1 MTNSTSLEWRES
13 KITLANNDSRT
24 IEGLAVPYER
34 ETKLAPGYYETIAA
48 DAYQPDGGVGQVK
61 LLWRHGEV
69 IGVGIATSGHDGVT
83 IRARLSQT
91 SAGDDAYQ
99 LVKDCA
105 VDSLSIGFIPLEYEE
120 TWDYDD
126 NLHVRQKLID
136 IKEVS
141 LVPWPAYDE
150 AKVTKVREHNQNQRE
165 ETSKMDNDMLE
176 AEVMRLRTSV
186 NELRTTMAAPHAAAP
201 SVERRCAAE
210 IVKALAAGDSQTL
223 EDVNAIQARAWSGT
237 TSAADPV
244 ATGPHWV
251 ADLTRIYDQPD
262 ALKPLFAVGDL
273 PSEGMRVDHT
283 YLKTNSVTVNKQQT
297 EGDDLVLGK
306 VELQSASTPVGT
318 YGGYTSL
325 SRQTIERASV
335 NILQRHLEAM
345 AVAAGAAS
353 RKALAAAW
361 NKGLKDQETSA
372 LVSTKAATAL
382 TWADLSALVVD
393 AAAYFA
399 AQNLPLDGLVVN
411 KATFKALAALTAG
424 DRPLLAVGSDGSNTA
439 GGMNLVGISGDLAGL
454 KIVCD
459 LNAEATNVA
468 TVQKCVG
475 GFYTRD
481 AIRIYESGLVQLQA
495 TQVIN
500 LADNYSI
507 YRYAAY
513 ANEIQSG
520 VLPLK
525 LG

>member
-1 MTNSTSLEWRES
+1 MKNDAIEWREY
-13 KITLANNDSRT
+13 KISLAENEART

-34 ETKLAPGYYETIAA
+34 ETKLEPGYYETIAR
-48 DAYQPDGGVGQVK
+48 DAYQPAGGVGQIK
-61 LLWRHGEV
+61 LLWRHDEV
-69 IGVGIATSGHDGVT
+69 IGAGTATSGPDGVP
-83 IRARLSQT
+83 IQARISQT

-99 LVKDCA
+99 LLKDGV

-120 TWDYDD
+120 TWDDD
-126 NLHVRQKLID
+126 GSLHVRQKLID

-141 LVPWPAYDE
+141 LVPWPAYDD
-150 AKVTKVREHNQNQRE
+150 AKVTKVREHNQQRE
-165 ETSKMDNDMLE
+165 ETSKMDNDTLE
-176 AEVMRLRTSV
+176 TEVMRLRTSV
-186 NELRTTMAAPHAAAP
+186 NELRTTMAAPQAAP
-201 SVERRCAAE
+201 AVERRCAAE
-210 IVKALAAGDSQTL
+210 IVKSLVAGDAKTL
-223 EDVNAIQARAWSGT
+223 EDVNQIQARAWSGT
-237 TSAADPV
+237 TSASDPV

-251 ADLTRIYDQPD
+251 NDLTRIYDQPD

-273 PSEGMRVDHT
+273 PAEGMRVDHT

-361 NKGLKDQETSA
+361 AKGLKDQETSA
-372 LVSTKAATAL
+372 LVSTKAVTAL

-399 AQNLPLDGLVVN
+399 KQNLPLDGLVVN
-411 KATFKALAALTAG
+411 QPTFKALAALTAG
-424 DRPLLAVGSDGSNTA
+424 DRPLLAVGNDGSNTA

-459 LNAEATNVA
+459 LNAETTNVG

-481 AIRIYESGLVQLQA
+481 AIRIYESQLVQLQA

-500 LADNYSI
+500 LTDNYSI

-513 ANEIQSG
+513 ANEIQGG

>member
-1 MTNSTSLEWRES
+1 MKNNGNGLEWRES

-69 IGVGIATSGHDGVT
+69 IGVGTATSGPDGVT
-83 IRARLSQT
+83 IHARLSQT

-120 TWDYDD
+120 TWDDDD

-150 AKVTKVREHNQNQRE
+150 AKVTKVRESNQE
-165 ETSKMDNDMLE
+165 KATKMDNSTLE
-176 AEVMRLRTSV
+176 NEVMRLRNSV
-186 NELRTTMAAPHAAAP
+186 NELRTTVAAPQAAP
-201 SVERRCAAE
+201 AVERRCAAE
-210 IVKALAAGDSQTL
+210 IVKALVAGDSQTL
-223 EDVNAIQARAWSGT
+223 EDVNSIQARAWSGT
-237 TSAADPV
+237 TSAADPI

-251 ADLTRIYDQPD
+251 NDLTRIYDQPD

-273 PSEGMRVDHT
+273 PAEGMRVDHT
-283 YLKTNSVTVNKQQT
+283 YLKTNSVTVNKQAA
-297 EGDDLVLGK
+297 EGDDLTLGK

-361 NKGLKDQETSA
+361 NKGLKDQETAA
-372 LVSTKAATAL
+372 LASPRTADTL
-382 TWADLSALVVD
+382 TWGSLAALIVD

-411 KATFKALAALTAG
+411 KPTFKALAALTAG

-439 GGMNLVGISGDLAGL
+439 GNMNLVGISGDLAGL

-468 TVQKCVG
+468 NIQKCIG
-475 GFYTRD
+475 GFYSRD

-500 LADNYSI
+500 LTDNYSI

-513 ANEIQSG
+513 ANEIQG
-520 VLPLK
+520 GILPLK

>member
-1 MTNSTSLEWRES
+1 MTNSTSLEWREY
-13 KITLANNDSRT
+13 KIALAENDTRTL
-24 IEGLAVPYER
+24 EGLAVPYER
-34 ETKLAPGYYETIAA
+34 ETKLAPGYYETIAR
-48 DAYQPDGGVGQVK
+48 DAYQPDGGVGSIK

-69 IGVGIATSGHDGVT
+69 IGAGTATSGHDGVP
-83 IRARLSQT
+83 IQARISQT

-99 LVKDCA
+99 LLLDGV

-120 TWDYDD
+120 TWDDD
-126 NLHVRQKLID
+126 QNLHVRQKRID

-141 LVPWPAYDE
+141 LVPWPAYDD
-150 AKVTKVREHNQNQRE
+150 AKVTKVREQTQKKEGN
-165 ETSKMDNDMLE
+165 KVDNDTLE
-176 AEVMRLRTSV
+176 NELARLRNSV
-186 NELRTTMAAPHAAAP
+186 NELRTMVAAPHAAP
-201 SVERRCAAE
+201 TVDRRCAAE
-210 IVKALAAGDSQTL
+210 IVKALVAGDGKTL
-223 EDVNAIQARAWSGT
+223 EDVNSIQARAWSGT
-237 TSAADPV
+237 TSAADPI

-283 YLKTNSVTVNKQQT
+283 YLKLNSITVNKQVN

-335 NILQRHLEAM
+335 NVLQRHLEAM
-345 AVAAGAAS
+345 AVGAGAVS

-361 NKGLKDQETSA
+361 NKGLKDQEAAS
-372 LVSTKAATAL
+372 LVSTKAASAL

-399 AQNLPLDGLVVN
+399 KQNLPLDGLVVN
-411 KATFKALAALTAG
+411 MPTFKALAALTAG

-459 LNAEATNVA
+459 LNAEVTNVA
-468 TVQKCVG
+468 NIQKCIG
-475 GFYTRD
+475 GFYSRD
-481 AIRIYESGLVQLQA
+481 AIRIYESGLVQLQETRA
-495 TQVIN
+495 IN
-500 LADNYSI
+500 LTDNYSV

-513 ANEIQSG
+513 ANEIQGG

>member
-1 MTNSTSLEWRES
+1 MKNDAIEWREY
-13 KITLANNDSRT
+13 KISLAENEART

-34 ETKLAPGYYETIAA
+34 ETKLGTGYYETIAA
-48 DAYQPDGGVGQVK
+48 DAYQPTGGVGQIK
-61 LLWRHGEV
+61 LLWRHDEV
-69 IGVGIATSGHDGVT
+69 IGAGTATSGPDGVP
-83 IRARLSQT
+83 IQARISQT

-99 LVKDCA
+99 LLKDGV

-120 TWDYDD
+120 TWDNDN
-126 NLHVRQKLID
+126 NLHVRQKRID

-141 LVPWPAYDE
+141 LVPWPAYDD
-150 AKVTKVREHNQNQRE
+150 AKVTKVREQTQKKEGN
-165 ETSKMDNDMLE
+165 KVDNDTLE
-176 AEVMRLRTSV
+176 NELARLRNSV
-186 NELRTTMAAPHAAAP
+186 NELRTTVAAPQAAP
-201 SVERRCAAE
+201 AVERRCAAE
-210 IVKALAAGDSQTL
+210 IVKALVSGDSQTL

-244 ATGPHWV
+244 ASSPHWV
-251 ADLTRIYDQPD
+251 NDLTRIFEQPD

-283 YLKTNSVTVNKQQT
+283 YLKTNSVTVNKQSA
-297 EGDDLVLGK
+297 EGDDLTLGK

-361 NKGLKDQETSA
+361 NKGLKDQENAS

-439 GGMNLVGISGDLAGL
+439 GAVNLVGISGDLAGL

-459 LNAEATNVA
+459 LNAESVNVGN
-468 TVQKCVG
+468 VQKCVG

-481 AIRIYESGLVQLQA
+481 AIRVYESQLVQLQA

-500 LADNYSI
+500 LTDNYSV

-513 ANEIQSG
+513 ANEIQGG

>member
-1 MTNSTSLEWRES
+1 MKNTPIEWREY
-13 KITLANNDSRT
+13 KIALAENDTRTL
-24 IEGLAVPYER
+24 EGLAVPYER
-34 ETKLAPGYYETIAA
+34 ETKLGTGYYETIAA
-48 DAYQPDGGVGQVK
+48 DAYQPDGGVGSIK

-69 IGVGIATSGHDGVT
+69 IGAGTATSSTEGVP
-83 IRARLSQT
+83 IQARISQT

-99 LVKDCA
+99 LLLDGV

-120 TWDYDD
+120 TWDDD
-126 NLHVRQKLID
+126 QNLHVRQKRID

-141 LVPWPAYDE
+141 LVPWPAYDD
-150 AKVTKVREHNQNQRE
+150 AKVTKVREQTQKKEGN
-165 ETSKMDNDMLE
+165 KVDNDTLE
-176 AEVMRLRTSV
+176 NELARLRNSV
-186 NELRTTMAAPHAAAP
+186 NELRTTVAAPQAAP
-201 SVERRCAAE
+201 AVERRCAAE
-210 IVKALAAGDSQTL
+210 IVKALVAGDSQTL
-223 EDVNAIQARAWSGT
+223 EDVNSIQARAWSGT
-237 TSAADPV
+237 TSASDPV

-251 ADLTRIYDQPD
+251 NDLTRIYDQPD

-273 PSEGMRVDHT
+273 PAEGMRVDHT
-283 YLKTNSVTVNKQQT
+283 YLKTNSVTVNKQNN

-335 NILQRHLEAM
+335 NVLQRHLEAM

-372 LVSTKAATAL
+372 LASPRAADAL
-382 TWADLSALVVD
+382 TWGSLVPLIVD

-399 AQNLPLDGLVVN
+399 SQNLPLDGLVVN
-411 KATFKALAALTAG
+411 KPTFKALAALTAG

-439 GGMNLVGISGDLAGL
+439 GAVNLVGISGDLAGL
-454 KIVCD
+454 KIICD

-468 TVQKCVG
+468 NIQKCVG
-475 GFYTRD
+475 GFFSRD

-500 LADNYSI
+500 LTDNYSV

-520 VLPLK
+520 ILPLK

>member
-1 MTNSTSLEWRES
+1 MKNDAIEWREY
-13 KITLANNDSRT
+13 KIALAESEART

-34 ETKLAPGYYETIAA
+34 ETKLAPGYYETIAR
-48 DAYQPDGGVGQVK
+48 DAYQPDGGVGSIK

-69 IGVGIATSGHDGVT
+69 IGAGTATSGHDGVP
-83 IRARLSQT
+83 IQARISQT

-99 LVKDCA
+99 LLKDG
-105 VDSLSIGFIPLEYEE
+105 VIDSLSIGFIPLEYEE
-120 TWDYDD
+120 TWDDD
-126 NLHVRQKLID
+126 QNLHVRQKRID

-141 LVPWPAYDE
+141 LVPWPAYDD
-150 AKVTKVREHNQNQRE
+150 AKVTKVREHNQERE
-165 ETSKMDNDMLE
+165 EANKMDTSALE
-176 AEVMRLRTSV
+176 TEVMRLRNSLD
-186 NELRTTMAAPHAAAP
+186 ELRTTVAAPHAAP
-201 SVERRCAAE
+201 HVERRCAAE
-210 IVKALAAGDSQTL
+210 IVKALVAGDDKTL
-223 EDVNAIQARAWSGT
+223 EDVNGIQARAWSGT
-237 TSAADPV
+237 TSAADPI

-273 PSEGMRVDHT
+273 PAEGMRVDHT
-283 YLKTNSVTVNKQQT
+283 YLKTNSVTVNKQAA
-297 EGDDLVLGK
+297 EGDDLTLGK

-361 NKGLKDQETSA
+361 AKGLKDQEAAA

-411 KATFKALAALTAG
+411 KATFKAMAALTAG
-424 DRPLLAVGSDGSNTA
+424 DRPLLAVGGDGSNTA

-454 KIVCD
+454 KITCD
-459 LNAEATNVA
+459 LNAEATNVG

-481 AIRIYESGLVQLQA
+481 AIRVYESQLVQLQA

-500 LADNYSI
+500 LTDNYSI
-507 YRYAAY
+507 YRYGAY
-513 ANEIQSG
+513 ANEIQG
-520 VLPLK
+520 GILPLK

>member
-1 MTNSTSLEWRES
+1 MNNIEWREY
-13 KITLANNDSRT
+13 KIALTSDDSRT
-24 IEGLAVPYER
+24 LEGLAVPYER
-34 ETKLAPGYYETIAA
+34 ETKLGPGYYETIAL
-48 DAYQPDGGVGQVK
+48 DAYQPDGGVGQIK
-61 LLWRHGEV
+61 LLWRHDEV
-69 IGVGIATSGHDGVT
+69 IGAGTAVSSPDGVP
-83 IRARLSQT
+83 IQARISQT

-99 LVKDCA
+99 LLKDGV
-105 VDSLSIGFIPLEYEE
+105 VDSLSIGFISLEYEE
-120 TWDYDD
+120 TWDDD
-126 NLHVRQKLID
+126 QNLHVRQKKID

-141 LVPWPAYDE
+141 LVPWPAYDD
-150 AKVTKVREHNQNQRE
+150 AKVTKVREYNQRE
-165 ETSKMDNDMLE
+165 EVSAMDNDTLE
-176 AEVMRLRTSV
+176 NELARLRNSV
-186 NELRTTMAAPHAAAP
+186 SELRTTMAAPQAAP
-201 SVERRCAAE
+201 HVERRCAAE
-210 IVKALAAGDSQTL
+210 IVKALVSGDSQTL
-223 EDVNAIQARAWSGT
+223 EDVNQIQARAWSGT
-237 TSAADPV
+237 TSAADPI

-273 PSEGMRVDHT
+273 PAEGMRVDHT
-283 YLKTNSVTVNKQQT
+283 YLKTNSVTVNKQT
-297 EGDDLVLGK
+297 SEGDDLTLGK

-361 NKGLKDQETSA
+361 NKGLKDQENAS

-424 DRPLLAVGSDGSNTA
+424 DRPLLAVGNDGSNTA
-439 GGMNLVGISGDLAGL
+439 GAVNLVGISGDLAGL

-459 LNAEATNVA
+459 LNAESVNVGN
-468 TVQKCVG
+468 VQKCVG

-481 AIRIYESGLVQLQA
+481 AIRVYESQLVQLQA

-500 LADNYSI
+500 LTDNYSV

-513 ANEIQSG
+513 ANEIQGG

>member
-1 MTNSTSLEWRES
+1 MKNTTSLEWRES
-13 KITLANNDSRT
+13 KIALASDDSRT

-34 ETKLAPGYYETIAA
+34 ETKLGSGYYEIIAA
-48 DAYQPDGGVGQVK
+48 DAYRPDGGVGHVK

-69 IGVGIATSGHDGVT
+69 IGVGTATSGPDGVT
-83 IRARLSQT
+83 IHARLSRT

-99 LVKDCA
+99 LAKDCA

-120 TWDYDD
+120 TWDDDD

-150 AKVTKVREHNQNQRE
+150 AKVTKVREKTQRE
-165 ETSKMDNDMLE
+165 ETSKMDTSTLE
-176 AEVMRLRTSV
+176 TEVMRLRNSLD
-186 NELRTTMAAPHAAAP
+186 ELRTTVAAPHAAP
-201 SVERRCAAE
+201 HVERRCAAE
-210 IVKALAAGDSQTL
+210 IVKALVAGDSQTL

-237 TSAADPV
+237 TSAADPI

-273 PSEGMRVDHT
+273 PAEGMRVDHT
-283 YLKTNSVTVNKQQT
+283 YLKTNSVTVNKQSS
-297 EGDDLVLGK
+297 EGDDLTLGK

-335 NILQRHLEAM
+335 SILQRHLEAM

-439 GGMNLVGISGDLAGL
+439 GNVSLVGISGNLAGL

-459 LNAEATNVA
+459 LNAESVNVGN
-468 TVQKCVG
+468 VQKCVG

-481 AIRIYESGLVQLQA
+481 AIRVYESQLVQLQA

-500 LADNYSI
+500 LTDNYSV

-513 ANEIQSG
+513 ANEIQG
-520 VLPLK
+520 GILPLK

>member
-1 MTNSTSLEWRES
+1 MKNIPSLEWRES
-13 KITLANNDSRT
+13 KIALASDDSRT
-24 IEGLAVPYER
+24 IDGLAVPYER
-34 ETKLAPGYYETIAA
+34 ETKLGTGYYETIAA
-48 DAYQPDGGVGQVK
+48 DAYQPDGGVGQIK

-69 IGVGIATSGHDGVT
+69 IGVGTATSGPDGVT
-83 IRARLSQT
+83 IHARLSQT

-120 TWDYDD
+120 TWDDDD

-150 AKVTKVREHNQNQRE
+150 AKVTKVREQTQKKEGN
-165 ETSKMDNDMLE
+165 KVDNDTLE
-176 AEVMRLRTSV
+176 NELARLRNSV
-186 NELRTTMAAPHAAAP
+186 NELRTTVAAPHAAPA
-201 SVERRCAAE
+201 VERRCAAE
-210 IVKALAAGDSQTL
+210 IVKALVAGDSQTL
-223 EDVNAIQARAWSGT
+223 EDVNGIQARAWSGT
-237 TSAADPV
+237 TSTADPI

-273 PSEGMRVDHT
+273 PAEGMRVDHT
-283 YLKTNSVTVNKQQT
+283 YLKTNSVTVNKQSA
-297 EGDDLVLGK
+297 EGDDLTLGK

-335 NILQRHLEAM
+335 NVLQRHLEAM

-361 NKGLKDQETSA
+361 AKGLKDQEASA
-372 LVSTKAATAL
+372 LASPRAADAL
-382 TWADLSALVVD
+382 TWGSLVPLIVD

-399 AQNLPLDGLVVN
+399 TQNLPLDGLVVN
-411 KATFKALAALTAG
+411 KPTFKALAALTAG

-439 GGMNLVGISGDLAGL
+439 GNMNLVGISGDLAGL

-468 TVQKCVG
+468 NIQKCVG
-475 GFYTRD
+475 GFYSRD

-500 LADNYSI
+500 LTDNYSV

-513 ANEIQSG
+513 ANEIQGG

>member
-1 MTNSTSLEWRES
+1 MKNMEWREY
-13 KITLANNDSRT
+13 KIALASDDSRT
-24 IEGLAVPYER
+24 LEGLAVPYER
-34 ETKLAPGYYETIAA
+34 ETKLDTGYYETIAA
-48 DAYQPDGGVGQVK
+48 DAYKPDGGVGQIK
-61 LLWRHGEV
+61 LLWRHDEV
-69 IGVGIATSGHDGVT
+69 IGAGTATSSPDGVH
-83 IRARLSQT
+83 IQARISQT

-99 LVKDCA
+99 LLKDGV

-120 TWDYDD
+120 TWDDG

-136 IKEVS
+136 LKEVS
-141 LVPWPAYDE
+141 LVPWPAYDD
-150 AKVTKVREHNQNQRE
+150 AKVTKVREHNQRE
-165 ETSKMDNDMLE
+165 EVSAMDNDTIENEL
-176 AEVMRLRTSV
+176 ARLRNSL
-186 NELRTTMAAPHAAAP
+186 NELRTTMAAPHAAA
-201 SVERRCAAE
+201 SVDRRSAAE
-210 IVKALAAGDSQTL
+210 ILKALVAGDDKTL
-223 EDVNAIQARAWSGT
+223 LDVNGIQARAWSGT

-251 ADLTRIYDQPD
+251 NDLTRIYDQPD

-273 PSEGMRVDHT
+273 PAEGMRVDHT
-283 YLKTNSVTVNKQQT
+283 YLNTNSVTVNKQT
-297 EGDDLVLGK
+297 SEGDDLTLGK
-306 VELQSASTPVGT
+306 VELQSASTPVCT

-361 NKGLKDQETSA
+361 AKGLKDQEAAS
-372 LVSTKAATAL
+372 LVSTKAVTAL

-424 DRPLLAVGSDGSNTA
+424 DRPLLAVGNDGSNTA
-439 GGMNLVGISGDLAGL
+439 GAVNLVGISGDLAGL

-468 TVQKCVG
+468 NIQKCVG

-481 AIRIYESGLVQLQA
+481 AIRVYESQLVQLQA

-500 LADNYSI
+500 LTDNYSI

-513 ANEIQSG
+513 ANEIQGG

>member
-13 KITLANNDSRT
+13 KISLASDDSRT

-34 ETKLAPGYYETIAA
+34 ETKLGSGYYETIKR
-48 DAYQPDGGVGQVK
+48 DAYQPDGGVGHVK

-69 IGVGIATSGHDGVT
+69 IGVGNATSGPDGVT
-83 IRARLSQT
+83 IHARLSQT

-120 TWDYDD
+120 TWDDDD

-141 LVPWPAYDE
+141 LVPWPAYDD
-150 AKVTKVREHNQNQRE
+150 AKVTKVRERNQRE
-165 ETSKMDNDMLE
+165 ETSKMDNDTLQNE
-176 AEVMRLRTSV
+176 LLRLRISV
-186 NELRTTMAAPHAAAP
+186 NELRTTVAAPQAAP
-201 SVERRCAAE
+201 SVDRRSAAE
-210 IVKALAAGDSQTL
+210 IVKALVAGDSQTL
-223 EDVNAIQARAWSGT
+223 EDVNIIQARAWSGT

-283 YLKTNSVTVNKQQT
+283 YLKTNSVTVNKQAS
-297 EGDDLVLGK
+297 EGDDLTLGK

-361 NKGLKDQETSA
+361 AKGLKDQEA
-372 LVSTKAATAL
+372 AGLVSTKAATAL

-399 AQNLPLDGLVVN
+399 KQNLPLDGLVVN
-411 KATFKALAALTAG
+411 QPTFKALAALTAG
-424 DRPLLAVGSDGSNTA
+424 DRPLLAVGNDGSNTA
-439 GGMNLVGISGDLAGL
+439 GNVSLVGISGNLAGL

-468 TVQKCVG
+468 NIQKCVG
-475 GFYTRD
+475 GFYSRD

-500 LADNYSI
+500 LTDNYSV

-513 ANEIQSG
+513 ANEIQGG

>member
-1 MTNSTSLEWRES
+1 MKNDAIEWREY
-13 KITLANNDSRT
+13 KISLAENEART

-34 ETKLAPGYYETIAA
+34 ETKLAPSYYETIAR
-48 DAYQPDGGVGQVK
+48 DAYQPDGGVGQIK

-69 IGVGIATSGHDGVT
+69 IGAGTATSGHDGVP
-83 IRARLSQT
+83 IQARISQT

-99 LVKDCA
+99 LLKDGV

-120 TWDYDD
+120 TWDDD
-126 NLHVRQKLID
+126 QNLHVRQKKID

-150 AKVTKVREHNQNQRE
+150 AKVTKVREKTQRE
-165 ETSKMDNDMLE
+165 ETSKMDNDTLE
-176 AEVMRLRTSV
+176 NELARLRNSV
-186 NELRTTMAAPHAAAP
+186 NELRTTVAAPQAAP
-201 SVERRCAAE
+201 AVERRCAAE
-210 IVKALAAGDSQTL
+210 IVKALVAGDSQTL
-223 EDVNAIQARAWSGT
+223 EDVNNIQARAWSGT
-237 TSAADPV
+237 TSAADPI

-251 ADLTRIYDQPD
+251 NDLTRIYDQPD

-273 PSEGMRVDHT
+273 PAEGMRVDHT
-283 YLKTNSVTVNKQQT
+283 YLKTNSVTVNKQSS
-297 EGDDLVLGK
+297 EGDDLTLGK

-361 NKGLKDQETSA
+361 AKGLKDQENAS
-372 LVSTKAATAL
+372 LVSAKAATAL

-399 AQNLPLDGLVVN
+399 KQNLPLDGLVVN
-411 KATFKALAALTAG
+411 QPTFKALAALTAG
-424 DRPLLAVGSDGSNTA
+424 DRPLLAVGNDGSNTA

-500 LADNYSI
+500 LTDNYSI

-513 ANEIQSG
+513 ANEIQGG

>member
-1 MTNSTSLEWRES
+1 MKNDAIEWREY
-13 KITLANNDSRT
+13 KISLAENEART

-34 ETKLAPGYYETIAA
+34 ETKLGTGYYETIAA
-48 DAYQPDGGVGQVK
+48 DAYQPTGGVGQIK
-61 LLWRHGEV
+61 LLWRHDEV
-69 IGVGIATSGHDGVT
+69 IGAGTATSGPDGVP
-83 IRARLSQT
+83 IQARISQT

-99 LVKDCA
+99 LLKDGV

-120 TWDYDD
+120 TWDNDN
-126 NLHVRQKLID
+126 NLHVRQKRID

-141 LVPWPAYDE
+141 LVPWPAYDD
-150 AKVTKVREHNQNQRE
+150 AKVTKVREQTQKKEGN
-165 ETSKMDNDMLE
+165 KVDNDTLE
-176 AEVMRLRTSV
+176 NELARLRNSV
-186 NELRTTMAAPHAAAP
+186 NELRTTVAAPQAAP
-201 SVERRCAAE
+201 AVERRCAAE
-210 IVKALAAGDSQTL
+210 IVKALVSGDSQTL

-244 ATGPHWV
+244 ASSPHWV
-251 ADLTRIYDQPD
+251 NDLTRIFDQPD

-283 YLKTNSVTVNKQQT
+283 YLKTNSVTVNKQSA
-297 EGDDLVLGK
+297 EGDDLTLGK

-361 NKGLKDQETSA
+361 NKGLKDQENAS

-439 GGMNLVGISGDLAGL
+439 GAVNLVGISGDLAGL

-459 LNAEATNVA
+459 LNAESVNVGN
-468 TVQKCVG
+468 VQKCVG

-481 AIRIYESGLVQLQA
+481 AIRVYESQLVQLQA

-500 LADNYSI
+500 LTDNYSV

-513 ANEIQSG
+513 ANEIQGG

>member
-1 MTNSTSLEWRES
+1 MKNDAIEWREY
-13 KITLANNDSRT
+13 KISLAENEART

-34 ETKLAPGYYETIAA
+34 ETKLAPSYYETIAR
-48 DAYQPDGGVGQVK
+48 DAYQPDGGVGQIK

-69 IGVGIATSGHDGVT
+69 IGAGTATSGHDGVP
-83 IRARLSQT
+83 IQARISQT

-99 LVKDCA
+99 LLKDGV

-120 TWDYDD
+120 TWDDD
-126 NLHVRQKLID
+126 QNLHVRQKKID

-150 AKVTKVREHNQNQRE
+150 AKVTKVREKTQRE
-165 ETSKMDNDMLE
+165 ETSKMDNDTLE
-176 AEVMRLRTSV
+176 NELARLRNSV
-186 NELRTTMAAPHAAAP
+186 NELRTTVAAPQAAP
-201 SVERRCAAE
+201 AVERRCAAE
-210 IVKALAAGDSQTL
+210 IVKALVAGDSQTL
-223 EDVNAIQARAWSGT
+223 EDVNNIQARAWSGT

-273 PSEGMRVDHT
+273 PAEGMRVDHT
-283 YLKTNSVTVNKQQT
+283 YLKTNSVTVNKQAA
-297 EGDDLVLGK
+297 EGDDLTLGK

-361 NKGLKDQETSA
+361 NKGLKDQENAS

-399 AQNLPLDGLVVN
+399 KQNLPLDGLVVN
-411 KATFKALAALTAG
+411 QPTFKALAALTAG
-424 DRPLLAVGSDGSNTA
+424 DRPLLAVGNDGSNTA

-500 LADNYSI
+500 LTDNYSI

-513 ANEIQSG
+513 ANEIQGG

>member
-1 MTNSTSLEWRES
+1 MKNTPSLEWRES
-13 KITLANNDSRT
+13 KIALASDDSRT

-34 ETKLAPGYYETIAA
+34 ETKLGSGYYEIIAA
-48 DAYQPDGGVGQVK
+48 DAYQPDGGVGHVK

-69 IGVGIATSGHDGVT
+69 IGVGTATSGPDGVT
-83 IRARLSQT
+83 IHARLSRT

-105 VDSLSIGFIPLEYEE
+105 VDSLSIGFVPLEHEE
-120 TWDYDD
+120 TWDDDD

-141 LVPWPAYDE
+141 LVPWPAYDD
-150 AKVTKVREHNQNQRE
+150 AKVTKVREKTQRE
-165 ETSKMDNDMLE
+165 ETSKMDTSTLE
-176 AEVMRLRTSV
+176 TEVMRLRNSLD
-186 NELRTTMAAPHAAAP
+186 ELRTTVAAPHAAP
-201 SVERRCAAE
+201 HVERRCAAE
-210 IVKALAAGDSQTL
+210 IVKALVSGDSQTL
-223 EDVNAIQARAWSGT
+223 EDVNQIQARAWSGT
-237 TSAADPV
+237 TSAADPI

-283 YLKTNSVTVNKQQT
+283 YLKTNSITVNKQT
-297 EGDDLVLGK
+297 AEGDDLTLGK

-372 LVSTKAATAL
+372 LASPRAADAL
-382 TWADLSALVVD
+382 TWGSLVPLIVD

-439 GGMNLVGISGDLAGL
+439 GNMNLVGISGDLAGL
-454 KIVCD
+454 KIICD
-459 LNAEATNVA
+459 LNAETTNVA
-468 TVQKCVG
+468 NIQKCVG
-475 GFYTRD
+475 GFFSRD

-500 LADNYSI
+500 LTDNYSV

-513 ANEIQSG
+513 ANEIQG
-520 VLPLK
+520 GILPLK

>member
-1 MTNSTSLEWRES
+1 MKNTTSLEWRES
-13 KITLANNDSRT
+13 KIALASDDSRT

-34 ETKLAPGYYETIAA
+34 ETKLGSGYYEIIAA
-48 DAYQPDGGVGQVK
+48 DAYRPDGGVGHVK

-69 IGVGIATSGHDGVT
+69 IGVGTATSGPDGVT
-83 IRARLSQT
+83 IHARLSRT

-99 LVKDCA
+99 LAKDCA

-120 TWDYDD
+120 TWDDDD

-150 AKVTKVREHNQNQRE
+150 AKVTKVREKTQRE
-165 ETSKMDNDMLE
+165 ETSKMDTSTLE
-176 AEVMRLRTSV
+176 TEVMRLRNSLD
-186 NELRTTMAAPHAAAP
+186 ELRTTVAAPHAAP
-201 SVERRCAAE
+201 HVERRCAAE
-210 IVKALAAGDSQTL
+210 IVKALVAGDSQTL
-223 EDVNAIQARAWSGT
+223 EDVNRIQARAWSGT
-237 TSAADPV
+237 TSAADPI

-262 ALKPLFAVGDL
+262 ALKSLFAVGDL
-273 PSEGMRVDHT
+273 PAEGMRVDHT
-283 YLKTNSVTVNKQQT
+283 YLKTNSVTVNKQSS
-297 EGDDLVLGK
+297 EGDDLTLGK

-335 NILQRHLEAM
+335 SILQRHLEAM

-439 GGMNLVGISGDLAGL
+439 GNVSLVGISGNLAGL

-459 LNAEATNVA
+459 LNAESVNVGN
-468 TVQKCVG
+468 VQKCVG

-481 AIRIYESGLVQLQA
+481 AIRVYESQLVQLQA

-500 LADNYSI
+500 LTDNYSV

-513 ANEIQSG
+513 ANEIQG
-520 VLPLK
+520 GILPLK